1 MRIFCASQVFDV
13 SCHHSLKTQK
23 LGKKG
28 PCNTFRIYI
37 SKIICTPTGLKEST
51 CHPVLLFAWQ
61 CHKRFCFFKPP
72 KLNLHS
78 FFLLCARIE
87 TTKDL
92 INWNQMPI
100 KSLKI
105 WTNFKFLFNSWQIN
119 CCEPSERNCKKVHES
134 LPVISPAESTRE
146 QFSTANWLLLF
157 LKQKQ
162 KLNFFPLLCTK
173 GQNKFW
179 SCKLSLVNV
188 KNHTFIMQLA
198 WKTVESKF
206 WNSTSPSIY
215 STDCQSWLQI
225 SGRLEK
231 ESILECKEDV

>member
-1 MRIFCASQVFDV
+1 MQEQEKQNKGFQKIENLLCQSSFWCFVPP
-13 SCHHSLKTQK
+13 LIENPKTGQK
-23 LGKKG
+23 QGL
-28 PCNTFRIYI
+28 CITFRIYI
-37 SKIICTPTGLKEST
+37 SKIICTPTSLKEST

-72 KLNLHS
+72 KLNLHF
-78 FFLLCARIE
+78 FFLLCARIG

-100 KSLKI
+100 KCLKI
-105 WTNFKFLFNSWQIN
+105 WTNFKFLFHFWQIN

-162 KLNFFPLLCTK
+162 KLNFFPSYHFA
-173 GQNKFW
+173 QW
-179 SCKLSLVNV
+179 S
-188 KNHTFIMQLA
+188 T
-198 WKTVESKF
+198 
-206 WNSTSPSIY
+206 IY
-215 STDCQSWLQI
+215 FEAAMKI
-225 SGRLEK
+225 
-231 ESILECKEDV
+231 

>member
-1 MRIFCASQVFDV
+1 MPVKFLMFRATA
-13 SCHHSLKTQK
+13 HWKPK
-23 LGKKG
+23 NWAKKG
-28 PCNTFRIYI
+28 LCITFRIYI
-37 SKIICTPTGLKEST
+37 SKIICTPTSLKEST

-78 FFLLCARIE
+78 FFFALCIRIE
-87 TTKDL
+87 ITKDL

-100 KSLKI
+100 KCLKI
-105 WTNFKFLFNSWQIN
+105 WTNFKFLFDFWQIN

-162 KLNFFPLLCTK
+162 KLNFFPSYHFA
-173 GQNKFW
+173 QW
-179 SCKLSLVNV
+179 STIIFEAAIK
-188 KNHTFIMQLA
+188 I
-198 WKTVESKF
+198 
-206 WNSTSPSIY
+206 
-215 STDCQSWLQI
+215 
-225 SGRLEK
+225 
-231 ESILECKEDV
+231 